1 MVLWRISRHR
11 DLSGAGGLA
20 GAGRWHHAG
29 QPVVYL
35 AETPAAALL
44 EVCVH
49 TVASAVMPTF
59 TLLKIVGPEV
69 TAAEIQRS
77 QLPSDWPEQDEVTR
91 NLGTQWLRGNSSLLL
106 RVPSVILPETNN
118 YLFNPLHRDAKKFA
132 VVETIEHPFDLRLK
146 Q

>member
-11 DLSGAGGLA
+11 ALSGAGGLT

-29 QPVVYL
+29 QPVVYM

-69 TAAEIQRS
+69 TAAEIRRN
-77 QLPSDWPEQDEVTR
+77 QLPSDWLELDEVTR
-91 NLGTQWLRGNSSLLL
+91 NLGTQWLRGKSSLLL
-106 RVPSVILPETNN
+106 RVPSAILPETNN
-118 YLFNPLHRDAKKFA
+118 YLFNPLHRDAKKFT
-132 VVETIEHPFDLRLK
+132 VVETLEHPFDIRIK
-146 Q
+146 S